1 MKRLLVI
8 SGIVVGVLLLLVIL
22 VPLFINVDSFR
33 PDLEKKLS
41 AALNRSVHIG
51 KLDASILSGGASASD
66 ISIADDPAFN
76 KGPFLRAS
84 SVKVGVQLMPL
95 IFSKQLKVTSIAV
108 QKPEI
113 TLLQNS
119 AGKWNYSTLGA
130 TAQKTAPEPSG
141 KSAPEITVDTFEI
154 AGGTVRVGRST
165 GHTAGKESIY
175 QNVDLVARNISAT
188 SAMPF
193 TLSMELPAGGKM
205 NLEGQAGPLNPAD
218 SARSPLDAKITLKNV
233 DLGATGFVDPGSGIG
248 GNLDFDGQIKSDGHH
263 IHSAGN
269 AKAANL
275 RVVKG
280 GQPAKQ
286 PVALDYKSDYALDS
300 ESGTL
305 NANLHTGNSLTN
317 ASGTLSAKGED
328 TLANL
333 KIVGK
338 NMAVNDVEG
347 LLPAFGV
354 VMRGEA
360 TAAQIAGL
368 LMGLRAK
375 GETAAEVAGAAEALR
390 AAMLRVAVADNSF
403 LIDTCGT
410 GGGAVGT
417 INISTPAAFVAAAAG
432 ARVAKHGNRSFTSR
446 SGSADLFEALGV
458 SIALPAEESARVLA
472 DEGLAFLFA
481 PTYHPAM
488 RHVGPV
494 RRELGVATVMN
505 LVGPLSNPAGVRRQ
519 VLGVA
524 DRDRAPLMAEALLA
538 LGAEHAMVV
547 HADIGMDE
555 ISPAGSTAVWE
566 VRDGAVRHWAI
577 DPARS
582 GLAAADLAALAGGSP
597 AENAVR
603 IERLF
608 EGNGETVVR
617 HAVLL
622 NAGASLYVSG
632 RAENFEEGV
641 VLAREALEAG
651 KAAELLARLRRAAPH
666 S

>member
-1 MKRLLVI
+1 MKRLLI
-8 SGIVVGVLLLLVIL
+8 IAGIIVGVLLLIVVL

-41 AALNRSVHIG
+41 AALNRPVHIG
-51 KLDASILSGGASASD
+51 RLDASIFSGGASASD
-66 ISIADDPAFN
+66 ITIADDPAFN
-76 KGPFLRAS
+76 KDAFLKAS

-95 IFSKQLKVTSIAV
+95 IFSRQLKVTSLTI
-108 QKPEI
+108 QKPDI
-113 TLLQNS
+113 TLLKNG

-218 SARSPLDAKITLKNV
+218 SAKSPLDAKITLKNV

-263 IHSAGN
+263 IHSEGT

-354 VMRGEA
+354 VMPSG
-360 TAAQIAGL
+360 AALQGGNINMDL
-368 LMGLRAK
+368 
-375 GETAAEVAGAAEALR
+375 AAEGPLDRLVITGPLNITGTHLSGFNLGSKLGAI
-390 AAMLRVAVADNSF
+390 AAFTGNKGSTDTLIQTFSSALRVAPEGIKADNIVLDVPTLGTVTGNGVIAGDNSLDFKMLLKLSSNATIMLGSLTGMAASAPSKGLPF
-403 LIDTCGT
+403 LIQGKTSNPTFRPAFGESVTGNLQDTLLQGLQ
-410 GGGAVGT
+410 
-417 INISTPAAFVAAAAG
+417 
-432 ARVAKHGNRSFTSR
+432 GNK
-446 SGSADLFEALGV
+446 GNKADAQGQQKNELKDALG
-458 SIALPAEESARVLA
+458 
-472 DEGLAFLFA
+472 GLF
-481 PTYHPAM
+481 
-488 RHVGPV
+488 
-494 RRELGVATVMN
+494 
-505 LVGPLSNPAGVRRQ
+505 
-519 VLGVA
+519 
-524 DRDRAPLMAEALLA
+524 
-538 LGAEHAMVV
+538 
-547 HADIGMDE
+547 
-555 ISPAGSTAVWE
+555 
-566 VRDGAVRHWAI
+566 
-577 DPARS
+577 
-582 GLAAADLAALAGGSP
+582 
-597 AENAVR
+597 
-603 IERLF
+603 
-608 EGNGETVVR
+608 
-617 HAVLL
+617 
-622 NAGASLYVSG
+622 
-632 RAENFEEGV
+632 
-641 VLAREALEAG
+641 G
-651 KAAELLARLRRAAPH
+651 KKKKPQP
-666 S
+666 

>member
-8 SGIVVGVLLLLVIL
+8 AGIVVGVLLLVIIA

-41 AALNRSVHIG
+41 AALNRPVHIG
-51 KLDASILSGGASASD
+51 RLDASIFSGGASASD
-66 ISIADDPAFN
+66 ITSADDPAVN
-76 KGPFLRAS
+76 KDAFLKAS

-95 IFSKQLKVTSIAV
+95 IFSRQLKVTSLTI
-108 QKPEI
+108 QKPDI
-113 TLLQNS
+113 TLLKNG

-205 NLEGQAGPLNPAD
+205 NLEGRAGPLTPAD

-248 GNLDFDGQIKSDGHH
+248 GNLDFDGQIKSHGHH
-263 IHSAGN
+263 IHSEGT

-354 VMRGEA
+354 VMPSG
-360 TAAQIAGL
+360 AALQGGNINMDL
-368 LMGLRAK
+368 
-375 GETAAEVAGAAEALR
+375 AAEGPLDRLVITGPLNITGTHLSGFNLGSKLGAI
-390 AAMLRVAVADNSF
+390 AAFTGNKGSTDTLIQTFSSALRVAPEGIKADNIVLDVPTLGTVTGNGVIAGDNSLDFKMLLKLSSNATIMLGSLTGMAASAPSKGLPF
-403 LIDTCGT
+403 LIQGKTSNPTFRPAFGESVTGNLQDTLLQGLQ
-410 GGGAVGT
+410 
-417 INISTPAAFVAAAAG
+417 
-432 ARVAKHGNRSFTSR
+432 GNK
-446 SGSADLFEALGV
+446 GNKADAQGQQKNELKDALG
-458 SIALPAEESARVLA
+458 
-472 DEGLAFLFA
+472 GLF
-481 PTYHPAM
+481 
-488 RHVGPV
+488 
-494 RRELGVATVMN
+494 
-505 LVGPLSNPAGVRRQ
+505 
-519 VLGVA
+519 
-524 DRDRAPLMAEALLA
+524 
-538 LGAEHAMVV
+538 
-547 HADIGMDE
+547 
-555 ISPAGSTAVWE
+555 
-566 VRDGAVRHWAI
+566 
-577 DPARS
+577 
-582 GLAAADLAALAGGSP
+582 
-597 AENAVR
+597 
-603 IERLF
+603 
-608 EGNGETVVR
+608 
-617 HAVLL
+617 
-622 NAGASLYVSG
+622 
-632 RAENFEEGV
+632 
-641 VLAREALEAG
+641 G
-651 KAAELLARLRRAAPH
+651 KKKKPQP
-666 S
+666 